1 MNFEL
6 LKEMCLLNGTSGDE
20 KTVRDFIISKLPEDC
35 DYTVDPLG
43 NLIVN
48 KKGETEPKSKVALF
62 AHMDE
67 VGFIVTYITD
77 EGFVNVASVG
87 GIDNSALFGKKLTIN
102 DCVGVAG
109 AKAIHQCSSDEAK
122 KIPEITDVSVDFGF
136 ESREEAEKYISLGD
150 FGYFKSDFIEFGNH
164 MIKSKALDDRL
175 GCAIMLELL
184 QGKSK
189 INYTCVFTVQEEI
202 GTRGATVSAYTV
214 KPDYAIVIET
224 TTASDIPDTP
234 ENKKVCKVGKGAV
247 VSFMDRGTIYN
258 KDLYKNAREIANKNG
273 IANQTKTVV
282 AGGND
287 ASAIHKAAGGIK
299 TVAVS
304 LPCRYIHSSA
314 SVGSKA
320 DMENVK
326 ALAKALLEEFAN
338 GQIC

>member
-1 MNFEL
+1 M
-6 LKEMCLLNGTSGDE
+6 LNGTSGDE
-20 KTVRDFIISKLPEDC
+20 KNVRDFIISRLPEDC
-35 DYTVDPLG
+35 DYAVDPLG

-48 KKGETEPKSKVALF
+48 KKGETEPKNKVALF

-77 EGFVNVASVG
+77 DGFVNVASVG

-102 DCVGVAG
+102 GQVGVAG

-150 FGYFKSDFIEFGNH
+150 FGYFKSDFVEFGND

-175 GCAIMLELL
+175 GCAVMLEFL
-184 QGKSK
+184 QEKSK

-202 GTRGATVSAYTV
+202 GTRGATISAYTV
-214 KPDYAIVIET
+214 NPDYAIVIET

-258 KDLYKNAREIANKNG
+258 KDLYKKAREIADKNG

-287 ASAIHKAAGGIK
+287 ASAIHKSAGGIK

-320 DMENVK
+320 DMESVK
-326 ALAKALLEEFAN
+326 SLVNALLEEFAN
-338 GQIC
+338 G

>member
-6 LKEMCLLNGTSGDE
+6 LKTLCELNGSSGDE
-20 KTVRDFIISKLPEDC
+20 KQVRDFIISQLPDDC

-48 KKGETEPKSKVALF
+48 KKGESEPKNKVALF

-67 VGFIVTYITD
+67 VGFIVTYIHD
-77 EGFVNVASVG
+77 DGFVGVANVG
-87 GIDNSALFGKKLTIN
+87 GIDNSALFGKKITVN
-102 DCVGVAG
+102 GNVGVVG
-109 AKAIHQCSSDEAK
+109 SKAIHQCSSDEAK
-122 KIPEITDVSVDFGF
+122 KIPEISDVYVDFGF
-136 ESREEAEKYISLGD
+136 ENKEIAEKYLSLGD
-150 FGYFKSDFIEFGNH
+150 YGYFKSDFVEFGNE

-175 GCAIMLELL
+175 GCAVMIELL
-184 QGKSK
+184 QEKSK

-214 KPDYAIVIET
+214 NPDYAIVIET

-234 ENKKVCKVGKGAV
+234 ENKKVCKVGNGAV
-247 VSFMDRGTIYN
+247 VSFMDRGTVYN
-258 KDLYKNAREIANKNG
+258 KDLYKKARDIADKNG

-304 LPCRYIHSSA
+304 LPCRYIHSAS
-314 SVGSKA
+314 SVGSKK
-320 DMENVK
+320 DMECVK
-326 ALAKALLEEFAN
+326 ALAKALLGEFAN
-338 GQIC
+338 D

>member
-6 LKEMCLLNGTSGDE
+6 LKDLCLLNGTSGDE
-20 KTVRDFIISKLPEDC
+20 KNVRDFIISHLPEDC
-35 DYTVDPLG
+35 DYAVDSLG

-48 KKGETEPKSKVALF
+48 KKGETEPKNKVALF

-67 VGFIVTYITD
+67 VGFIVTYITED
-77 EGFVNVASVG
+77 GFVNVASVG

-102 DCVGVAG
+102 GCVGVAG

-136 ESREEAEKYISLGD
+136 ESRGEAEKYISLGD
-150 FGYFKSDFIEFGNH
+150 FGYFKSDFVEFGND

-175 GCAIMLELL
+175 GCAVMLELL
-184 QGKSK
+184 QEKSK

-214 KPDYAIVIET
+214 NPDYAIVIET

-234 ENKKVCKVGKGAV
+234 ENKKVCKVGEGAV

-258 KDLYKNAREIANKNG
+258 KDLYKKAREIADKNG

-287 ASAIHKAAGGIK
+287 ASAIHKSAGGIK
-299 TVAVS
+299 TIAVS

-320 DMENVK
+320 DMESVK
-326 ALAKALLEEFAN
+326 SLVNALLEEFAN
-338 GQIC
+338 G

>member
-1 MNFEL
+1 MNFER
-6 LKEMCLLNGTSGDE
+6 LKKLCMLNSTSGDE
-20 KTVRDFIISKLPEDC
+20 NSVRDFIISQLPSDC
-35 DYTVDPLG
+35 EYIIDPMG

-48 KKGETEPKSKVALF
+48 KKGEIEPENKVALF

-77 EGFVNVASVG
+77 EGFVNVDTVG
-87 GIDNSALFGKKLTIN
+87 GIDDSALFGKKIVIN
-102 DCVGVAG
+102 NCVGVAG
-109 AKAIHQCSSDEAK
+109 AKAIHQCSADEAK
-122 KIPEITDVSVDFGF
+122 KVPEITSMSVDFGF

-150 FGYFKSDFIEFGNH
+150 YGYFKSDFIEFGNG

-175 GCAIMLELL
+175 GCEIMLELL
-184 QGKSK
+184 EEKSK
-189 INYTCVFTVQEEI
+189 INYTCVFTVQEEV

-258 KDLYKNAREIANKNG
+258 KDLYKKAREIANKNN
-273 IANQTKTVV
+273 IPNQTKTVV

-287 ASAIHKAAGGIK
+287 ASAIHKSAGGVK

-314 SVGSKA
+314 SVGNKEDMKA
-320 DMENVK
+320 VK
-326 ALAKALLEEFAN
+326 ALVKVLLEEFAN
-338 GQIC
+338 G

>member
-6 LKEMCLLNGTSGDE
+6 LKTLCLLNGTSGDE
-20 KTVRDFIISKLPEDC
+20 KTVRDFIISQLPDDC
-35 DYTVDPLG
+35 EYTVDPMG
-43 NLIVN
+43 NLVVD
-48 KKGETEPKSKVALF
+48 KKGDTTPKNKVALF

-77 EGFVNVASVG
+77 DGFVNVANVG
-87 GIDNSALFGKKLTIN
+87 GIDNSALFGKKITVNGL
-102 DCVGVAG
+102 VGVAG
-109 AKAIHQCSSDEAK
+109 AKAIHQCSSDEVK

-136 ESREEAEKYISLGD
+136 ESREEAQKHISLGD
-150 FGYFKSDFIEFGNH
+150 FGYFESDFVEFGNG

-175 GCAIMLELL
+175 GCAIMLQLL
-184 QGKSK
+184 QEKSK
-189 INYTCVFTVQEEI
+189 INYTCVFTVQEEV
-202 GTRGATVSAYTV
+202 GTRGATAASYVV
-214 KPDYAIVIET
+214 RPDYAIVIET

-258 KDLYKNAREIANKNG
+258 KDLYKKAREIADNNG

-304 LPCRYIHSSA
+304 LPCRYIHSAS

-320 DMENVK
+320 DMESVN

-338 GQIC
+338 G

>member
-1 MNFEL
+1 MNFER
-6 LKEMCLLNGTSGDE
+6 LKTLCMLNSTSGDE
-20 KTVRDFIISKLPEDC
+20 KSVRDFIISQLPKDC
-35 DYTVDPLG
+35 EYTVDPMG

-48 KKGETEPKSKVALF
+48 KKGEIEPENKIALF

-67 VGFIVTYITD
+67 VGFIVTYITED
-77 EGFVNVASVG
+77 GFVNVDTVG
-87 GIDNSALFGKKLTIN
+87 GIDDSALFGKKITIN

-122 KIPEITDVSVDFGF
+122 EIPGISKISVDFGF

-150 FGYFKSDFIEFGNH
+150 CGYFKSDFVEFGKD

-175 GCAIMLELL
+175 GCEIMLELL
-184 QGKSK
+184 EEKSK
-189 INYTCVFTVQEEI
+189 INYTCVFTVQEEV

-234 ENKKVCKVGKGAV
+234 ENKKVCYVGKGAV
-247 VSFMDRGTIYN
+247 VSFMDRGTVYN
-258 KDLYKNAREIANKNG
+258 KDLYKKAREIADKNG

-287 ASAIHKAAGGIK
+287 ASAIHKSAGGVK

-314 SVGSKA
+314 SVGSKG
-320 DMENVK
+320 DMEAVK
-326 ALAKALLEEFAN
+326 ALAGALLEEFAN
-338 GQIC
+338 G

>member
-6 LKEMCLLNGTSGDE
+6 LKDLCMLNGTSGDE
-20 KTVRDFIISKLPEDC
+20 KNVRDFIISHLPEDC
-35 DYTVDPLG
+35 DYAVDSLG

-48 KKGETEPKSKVALF
+48 KKGETEPKNKVALF

-77 EGFVNVASVG
+77 DGFVNVASVG

-102 DCVGVAG
+102 GQVGVAG

-136 ESREEAEKYISLGD
+136 ESRGEAEKYISLGD
-150 FGYFKSDFIEFGNH
+150 FGYFKSDFIEFGND

-175 GCAIMLELL
+175 GCAVMLELL
-184 QGKSK
+184 QEKSK

-214 KPDYAIVIET
+214 NPDYAIVIET

-258 KDLYKNAREIANKNG
+258 KDLYKKAREIADKNG

-287 ASAIHKAAGGIK
+287 ASAIHKSAGGIK
-299 TVAVS
+299 TIAVS

-320 DMENVK
+320 DMESVK
-326 ALAKALLEEFAN
+326 SLVNALLEEFAN
-338 GQIC
+338 G

>member
-6 LKEMCLLNGTSGDE
+6 LKDLCMLNGTSGDE
-20 KTVRDFIISKLPEDC
+20 KNVRDFIISRLPEDC
-35 DYTVDPLG
+35 DYAVDSLG

-48 KKGETEPKSKVALF
+48 KIGETEPKNKVALF

-67 VGFIVTYITD
+67 VGFIVTFITD
-77 EGFVNVASVG
+77 DGFVNVASVG

-102 DCVGVAG
+102 GQVGVAG

-136 ESREEAEKYISLGD
+136 ESRGEAEKYISLGD
-150 FGYFKSDFIEFGNH
+150 FGYFKSDFVEFGND

-175 GCAIMLELL
+175 GCAVMLELL
-184 QGKSK
+184 QEKSK

-214 KPDYAIVIET
+214 NPDYAIVIET

-258 KDLYKNAREIANKNG
+258 KDLYKKAREIADKNG

-287 ASAIHKAAGGIK
+287 ASAIHKSAGGIK
-299 TVAVS
+299 TIAVS

-320 DMENVK
+320 DMESVK
-326 ALAKALLEEFAN
+326 SLVNALLEEFAN
-338 GQIC
+338 G

>member
-1 MNFEL
+1 M
-6 LKEMCLLNGTSGDE
+6 LNGTSGDE
-20 KTVRDFIISKLPEDC
+20 KNVRDFIISHLPEDC
-35 DYTVDPLG
+35 DYAVDSLG

-48 KKGETEPKSKVALF
+48 KKGETEPKNKVALF

-77 EGFVNVASVG
+77 DGFVNVASVG

-102 DCVGVAG
+102 GQVGVAG
-109 AKAIHQCSSDEAK
+109 AKAIHQCSSNEAK

-150 FGYFKSDFIEFGNH
+150 FGYFKSDFIEFGND

-175 GCAIMLELL
+175 GCAVMLELL
-184 QGKSK
+184 QEKSK

-214 KPDYAIVIET
+214 NPDYAIVIET

-258 KDLYKNAREIANKNG
+258 KDLYKKAREIADKNG

-287 ASAIHKAAGGIK
+287 ASAIHKSAGGIK
-299 TVAVS
+299 TIAVS

-320 DMENVK
+320 DMESVK
-326 ALAKALLEEFAN
+326 SLVNALLEEFAN
-338 GQIC
+338 G

>member
-6 LKEMCLLNGTSGDE
+6 LKTLCMLNGTSGDE
-20 KTVRDFIISKLPEDC
+20 KTVRDFIISRLTEDC
-35 DYTVDPLG
+35 DYTVDALG

-48 KKGETEPKSKVALF
+48 KKGEIVPENKVALF

-67 VGFIVTYITD
+67 VGFIVTHITD
-77 EGFVNVASVG
+77 DGFVNVASVG

-102 DCVGVAG
+102 GCVGVAG
-109 AKAIHQCSSDEAK
+109 AKAIHQCSSDESK

-150 FGYFKSDFIEFGNH
+150 FGYFKSDFVEFGND

-175 GCAIMLELL
+175 GCGIMLELL
-184 QGKSK
+184 QEKSK
-189 INYTCVFTVQEEI
+189 FNYTCVFTVQEEV

-234 ENKKVCKVGKGAV
+234 ENKKVCKVGNGAV

-258 KDLYKNAREIANKNG
+258 KDLYKKAREIADKNG

-287 ASAIHKAAGGIK
+287 ASAIHKSAGGIK

-304 LPCRYIHSSA
+304 LPCRYIHSSS
-314 SVGSKA
+314 SVGSRT
-320 DMENVK
+320 DMESVK
-326 ALAKALLEEFAN
+326 ALTKALLEELAN
-338 GQIC
+338 G

>member
-1 MNFEL
+1 M
-6 LKEMCLLNGTSGDE
+6 LNGTSGDE
-20 KTVRDFIISKLPEDC
+20 KNVRDFIISHLPEDC
-35 DYTVDPLG
+35 DYAVDSLG

-48 KKGETEPKSKVALF
+48 KKGETEPKNKVALF

-67 VGFIVTYITD
+67 VGFIVTYITED
-77 EGFVNVASVG
+77 GFVNVASVG

-102 DCVGVAG
+102 GQVGVAG

-136 ESREEAEKYISLGD
+136 ESRGEAEKYISLGD
-150 FGYFKSDFIEFGNH
+150 FGYFKSDFVEFGND

-175 GCAIMLELL
+175 GCAVMLELL
-184 QGKSK
+184 QEKSK

-214 KPDYAIVIET
+214 NPDYAIVIET

-234 ENKKVCKVGKGAV
+234 ENKKVCKVGEGAV

-258 KDLYKNAREIANKNG
+258 KDLYKKAREIADKNG

-287 ASAIHKAAGGIK
+287 ASAIHKSAGGIK
-299 TVAVS
+299 TIAVS

-320 DMENVK
+320 DMESVK
-326 ALAKALLEEFAN
+326 SLVNALLEEFAN
-338 GQIC
+338 G

>member
-6 LKEMCLLNGTSGDE
+6 LKDLCLLNGTSGDE
-20 KTVRDFIISKLPEDC
+20 KSVRDFIISKLPEDC
-35 DYTVDPLG
+35 EYTVDPMG

-48 KKGETEPKSKVALF
+48 KKGEIEPENKVALF

-77 EGFVNVASVG
+77 DGFVNVANVG

-102 DCVGVAG
+102 GHVGVAG
-109 AKAIHQCSSDEAK
+109 AKAIHQCSGDEAK

-150 FGYFKSDFIEFGNH
+150 FGYFKSDFVEFGND

-184 QGKSK
+184 QEKSK
-189 INYTCVFTVQEEI
+189 INYTCVFTVQEEV
-202 GTRGATVSAYTV
+202 GTRGAIASAYTV

-258 KDLYKNAREIANKNG
+258 KDLYKKAREIAEEKG

-287 ASAIHKAAGGIK
+287 ASAIHKSAGGIK

-320 DMENVK
+320 DMESVK
-326 ALAKALLEEFAN
+326 ALTIALLEEFAN
-338 GQIC
+338 G

>member
-1 MNFEL
+1 MNCEL
-6 LKEMCLLNGTSGDE
+6 LKDLCMLNGTSGDE
-20 KTVRDFIISKLPEDC
+20 KNVRDFIISHLPEDC
-35 DYTVDPLG
+35 DYAVDSLG

-48 KKGETEPKSKVALF
+48 KKGETEPKNKVALF

-77 EGFVNVASVG
+77 DGFVNVASVG

-102 DCVGVAG
+102 GCVGVAG

-136 ESREEAEKYISLGD
+136 ENREETEKYISLGD
-150 FGYFKSDFIEFGNH
+150 FGYFKSDFVEFGND

-184 QGKSK
+184 QEKSK
-189 INYTCVFTVQEEI
+189 FNYTCVFTVQEEI

-214 KPDYAIVIET
+214 NPDYAIVIET

-258 KDLYKNAREIANKNG
+258 KDLYKKAREIADKNG
-273 IANQTKTVV
+273 ILNQTKTVV

-287 ASAIHKAAGGIK
+287 ASAIHKSVGGIK

-320 DMENVK
+320 DMESVK
-326 ALAKALLEEFAN
+326 SLVNALLEEFAN
-338 GQIC
+338 G

>member
-1 MNFEL
+1 M
-6 LKEMCLLNGTSGDE
+6 LNGTSGDE
-20 KTVRDFIISKLPEDC
+20 KNVRDFIISHLPEDC
-35 DYTVDPLG
+35 DYAVDSLG

-48 KKGETEPKSKVALF
+48 KKGETEPKNKVALF

-77 EGFVNVASVG
+77 DGFVNVASVG

-102 DCVGVAG
+102 GQVGVAG

-136 ESREEAEKYISLGD
+136 ESRGEAEKYISLGD
-150 FGYFKSDFIEFGNH
+150 FGYFKSDFVEFGND

-175 GCAIMLELL
+175 GCAVMLELL
-184 QGKSK
+184 QEKSK

-214 KPDYAIVIET
+214 NPDYAIVIET

-258 KDLYKNAREIANKNG
+258 KDLYKKAREIADKNG

-287 ASAIHKAAGGIK
+287 ASAIHKSAGGIK
-299 TVAVS
+299 TIAVS

-320 DMENVK
+320 DMDSVK
-326 ALAKALLEEFAN
+326 SLVNALLEEFAN
-338 GQIC
+338 G

>member
-6 LKEMCLLNGTSGDE
+6 LKDLCMLNGTSGDE
-20 KTVRDFIISKLPEDC
+20 KNVRDFIISHLPNDC
-35 DYTVDPLG
+35 HYAVDSLG

-48 KKGETEPKSKVALF
+48 KKGETEPKNKVALF

-77 EGFVNVASVG
+77 DGFVNVASVG

-102 DCVGVAG
+102 GQVGVAG

-150 FGYFKSDFIEFGNH
+150 FGYFKSDFIEFGNE

-184 QGKSK
+184 QEKSK

-214 KPDYAIVIET
+214 NPDYAIVIET

-258 KDLYKNAREIANKNG
+258 KDLYKKAREIADKNG

-287 ASAIHKAAGGIK
+287 ASAIHKSAGGIK
-299 TVAVS
+299 TIAVS

-320 DMENVK
+320 DMESVK
-326 ALAKALLEEFAN
+326 SLVNALLEEFAN
-338 GQIC
+338 G